1 MTDPSLI
8 PTLKP
13 ILERK
18 PTIGIILG
26 SGLSAFVEELTNP
39 IEVSFAEVPG
49 MVPAT
54 APGHKGSFFV
64 GKVGGQQVLA
74 MQGRLHYYEGHRME
88 DVVFPVRLMHAMGIR
103 TLIVSNASGGI
114 NLDFKAGD
122 LMLLTDH
129 INFTGQNPLIGPV
142 HDNELRFAD
151 MSYAYDPELCQLMKE
166 VAKKNNI
173 HLQEGVYIACSGPS
187 YETPAEIRAFR
198 TMGADAVGMST
209 VPEVIVANALG
220 MRVVAVSC
228 IANMAA
234 GILPV
239 RLTEE
244 EVLETGRRVTGKFTN
259 LIKSFVQAL
268 EGWL

>member
-1 MTDPSLI
+1 MTNPTSI
-8 PTLKP
+8 PALQP
-13 ILERK
+13 VLERK
-18 PTIGIILG
+18 PKLGIILG
-26 SGLSAFVEELTNP
+26 SGLSTFTEHMND
-39 IEVSFAEVPG
+39 SFEISFSDIPG

-54 APGHKGSFFV
+54 APGHKGTFIL
-64 GKVGGQQVLA
+64 GKVGGQDVLA
-74 MQGRLHYYEGHRME
+74 MQGRLHFYEGHRME
-88 DVVFPVRLMHAMGIR
+88 DVVYPVRLMHALGIR

-114 NLDFKAGD
+114 NLDYEAGD
-122 LMLLTDH
+122 LMLLSDH
-129 INFTGQNPLIGPV
+129 INFTGQNPLVGPV
-142 HDNELRFAD
+142 QDNELRFAD
-151 MSYAYDPELCQLMKE
+151 MSFAYDPELRHLMKE
-166 VAKKNNI
+166 TAEKNDI
-173 HLQEGVYIACSGPS
+173 KLHEGVYIACSGPS

-198 TMGADAVGMST
+198 ILGADAVGMST

-244 EVLETGRRVTGKFTN
+244 EVLETGRRVTGKFSK

-268 EGWL
+268 EGWQ